1 MLFHEAKAFI
11 LDKLNDELPTHLTY
25 HCFDHTLDVYAA
37 AENLAD
43 LEKIG
48 LYQKE
53 LVLTAAL
60 FHDSG
65 FIIGANCHEEES
77 CRIAE
82 QYLPRYG
89 YVIDDLEAV
98 KGMIMA
104 TKLPQA
110 PKDHL
115 EEIMA
120 DADLDYLGRDDFF
133 PISEGLY
140 KEFMLS
146 GIVANYDDWNRLQV
160 AFFEN
165 HHYFTQSAQAIRN
178 LKKAENL
185 ALIKAKIRRY

>member
-1 MLFHEAKAFI
+1 MLFHKAKAFI
-11 LDKLNDELPTHLTY
+11 LEKLKKELPAHLTY

-37 AENLAD
+37 AENLSD
-43 LEKIG
+43 LEKISP
-48 LYQKE
+48 YQKE

-65 FIIGANCHEEES
+65 FIIGADCHEEES

-82 QYLPRYG
+82 EYLSYYG
-89 YVIDDLEAV
+89 YDFDDLEAI

-104 TKLPQA
+104 TKLPQT
-110 PKDHL
+110 PKNLL

-140 KEFMLS
+140 REFLFA
-146 GIVANYDDWNRLQV
+146 GIIDNYDDWNKLQV
-160 AFFEN
+160 SFFEN
-165 HHYFTQSAQAIRN
+165 HHYFTPSAKAIRDQ
-178 LKKAENL
+178 KKAENL
-185 ALIKAKIRRY
+185 LHILAKL